1 MSFFDEKI
9 VLVLALVLI
18 LASLPVVAIFDRDR
32 IVDHV
37 SRTLVAIGVGL
48 MAAFVAVTIFDLN
61 AQKVES
67 ERQETLQQA
76 KRGKTLALISNLRF
90 FAIDYGFT
98 AYQLR
103 TTQSDCGAAMVEPA
117 PRSLCREA
125 ASYTMNVGR
134 LIPQDYTLIT
144 ALSEASTAFA
154 RAVRV
159 PTLLTDAEVSIKAR
173 MPVAIENYIA
183 TSLTGDQAPA
193 SDAQARFTKAL
204 TNFENIADDAATGFC
219 TFAAAL
225 EQGESK
231 LEQTISALESA
242 LRNAKELPIH
252 EVIRSTDV
260 KNVSMGDVECANLRA
275 QIERSLST
283 SAGTQ

>member
-9 VLVLALVLI
+9 VLVLALVVI
-18 LASLPVVAIFDRDR
+18 LASLPVIAIYDRDKAA
-32 IVDHV
+32 DHV
-37 SRTLVAIGVGL
+37 ARTLVSIGVAL
-48 MAAFVAVTIFDLN
+48 MAAFVAVTIFELN
-61 AQKVES
+61 ARKVES
-67 ERQETLQQA
+67 EREETQQQV
-76 KRGKTLALISNLRF
+76 KRSKTLALISNLRF

-103 TTQSDCGAAMVEPA
+103 ATQTDCASPMVEPA
-117 PRSLCREA
+117 GRNLCREA

-154 RAVRV
+154 KAVRV

-173 MPVAIENYIA
+173 MPVVIENYIA
-183 TSLTGDQAPA
+183 TSLSSDQVPA
-193 SDAQARFTKAL
+193 SDAQARFAQAM

-225 EQGESK
+225 EQGEAK
-231 LEQTISALESA
+231 LEQTISALENA
-242 LRNAKELPIH
+242 LRTAKDLPIH

-283 SAGTQ
+283 SAGAQ